1 MCMHV
6 FFFSFIRLCD
16 YLVITMLHRL
26 SVSSA
31 GVILH
36 TLECQTDKFI
46 TVTDLVQPI
55 PESTEEQEQL
65 LQVYLQNL

>member
-1 MCMHV
+1 
-6 FFFSFIRLCD
+6 
-16 YLVITMLHRL
+16 MLHRL

-31 GVILH
+31 GVILR